1 MAGVSQTAPSA
12 PRSRF
17 VRHLVIGLAAGIFVG
32 LFLGERAAVFSSVAD
47 GFVKLLQMAVLP
59 YVTVSIIHSI
69 GSFQVEHLRR
79 LGLRSALVLM
89 ALWSLALGCAFL
101 LPLTFPRVESARFF
115 STTLV
120 ERAPPID
127 LVDLYIPAN
136 PFFALANNIVP
147 AVVVFSIVL
156 GVALIGVP
164 RRQVLLDPLAT
175 AADAL
180 ARATRFV
187 VRLTPFGVFAIA
199 ATTAGTL
206 RLDQAERLQLYFLGY
221 GGLALLL
228 ALWLLPALVSVM
240 TPIPMRAIFAGTR
253 DAVIT
258 AAVAGDLFIVLPVL
272 ITECKEL
279 LAQHTPIGDQEQ
291 GLPDVIVPVSYN
303 FPHSGKL
310 LSVSFVL
317 FAGWFADASVHPSQ
331 YLRLALTSV
340 VTLFGSVNVAM
351 PFLLDSVRVPVDT
364 FQLFVATSVINS
376 RFGTLVAAMHTVAMA
391 LLGTC
396 AATGVIRWRPMLL
409 VRYAIISLA
418 ATASVVGGVRLV
430 GETLAPPAA
439 MQDVLAAM
447 SIDRRAEA
455 VTVTSPL
462 VVPAAAETPTVGS
475 RLRVITERRSLRVC
489 YLTDALPYA
498 YANARGD
505 LVGYDV
511 AALHRL
517 ALELGVRLEFR
528 EIGRDQIVDSARVT
542 SLLGSGSCD
551 LLTGGLVVTT
561 ARARAIQFS
570 SSYLDETMGFMVH
583 DPDRAKFESWD
594 SIRRLGPITIAG
606 PNVPYYQAKLA
617 DRLPEAKLV
626 PVNSMADMFAITG
639 VDALAMPAERVSAW
653 TMRHPEYAAVV
664 QLQDPVH
671 IPLAFGLPLGEAEL
685 SSFINAWIEL
695 KRRDG
700 TFDELYKYWILGQN
714 TVATPPRW
722 SIIRDVL
729 HWVD

>member
-1 MAGVSQTAPSA
+1 MAGVSQAAPPA

-17 VRHLVIGLAAGIFVG
+17 VRQLIVGLAAGIFVG
-32 LFLGERAAVFSSVAD
+32 LFLGERARVFSSIAD

-79 LGLRSALVLM
+79 LGLRSAMVLVT
-89 ALWSLALGCAFL
+89 LWILALGCAFL
-101 LPLTFPRVESARFF
+101 LPLTFPHVESARFF

-120 ERAPPID
+120 ERAPPLD

-164 RRQVLLDPLAT
+164 RRQVLLDPLGT

-206 RLDQAERLQLYFLGY
+206 RVDQAERLQLYFLGY

-228 ALWLLPALVSVM
+228 ALWLLPALVSVL

-272 ITECKEL
+272 ITACKEL
-279 LAQHTPIGDQEQ
+279 LAQHTPINEQEQ
-291 GLPDVIVPVSYN
+291 ALPDVIVPVSYN

-317 FAGWFADASVHPSQ
+317 FAGWFADASVRPDQ
-331 YLRLALTSV
+331 YLRLAVTSV
-340 VTLFGSVNVAM
+340 VTLFGSMNVAM
-351 PFLLDSVRVPVDT
+351 PFLLDAVRVPVDT

-376 RFGTLVAAMHTVAMA
+376 RFGTLVAAMHTIAMA

-396 AATGVIRWRPMLL
+396 AAAGVIRWRPRLL
-409 VRYAIISLA
+409 LRYCVVSGVA
-418 ATASVVGGVRLV
+418 AVVVVGSVRLI
-430 GETLAPPAA
+430 GETLSPPAA

-447 SIDRRAEA
+447 TIDQRAE
-455 VTVTSPL
+455 TVMVASPPI
-462 VVPAAAETPTVGS
+462 VATGAEQPGTGS
-475 RLRVITERRSLRVC
+475 RLRMITARRSLRVC
-489 YLTDALPYA
+489 YPNDALPYA
-498 YANARGD
+498 YPNARGE
-505 LVGYDV
+505 LVGYDI
-511 AALHRL
+511 AALNRL
-517 ALELGVRLEFR
+517 AIELGVRLELR
-528 EIGRDQIVDSARVT
+528 QIDRRQMLDGGVIV
-542 SLLGSGSCD
+542 LLKDGSCD
-551 LLTGGLVVTT
+551 LLAGGLVITT
-561 ARARAIQFS
+561 ARAALIQFS

-583 DPDRAKFESWD
+583 DPERAKFESWD
-594 SIRRLGPITIAG
+594 RIRSLGRIAIAS
-606 PNVPYYQAKLA
+606 PNVPYYAATLA
-617 DRLPEAKLV
+617 ERLPEAKLV
-626 PVNSMADMFAITG
+626 PVDNMADMFGMTG
-639 VDALAMPAERVSAW
+639 VDALAMPAERGSAW
-653 TMRHPEYAAVV
+653 TMRHPEYTAVV
-664 QLQDPVH
+664 PLPDPVH

-685 SSFINAWIEL
+685 SSFVNAWIEL

-714 TVATPPRW
+714 PVATPPRW

>member
-1 MAGVSQTAPSA
+1 VSQAAPPA
-12 PRSRF
+12 ARSRF
-17 VRHLVIGLAAGIFVG
+17 VRHLIVGLAAGIFVG
-32 LFLGERAAVFSSVAD
+32 LFLGERAGVFSSIAD

-79 LGLRSALVLM
+79 LGLRSALVLVT
-89 ALWSLALGCAFL
+89 LWILALGCAFL

-115 STTLV
+115 STTLI
-120 ERAPPID
+120 ERAPPLD

-175 AADAL
+175 AAEAL

-206 RLDQAERLQLYFLGY
+206 RVDQAERLQLYFLGY

-228 ALWLLPALVSVM
+228 ALWLLPALVSAL

-272 ITECKEL
+272 ITACKEL
-279 LAQHTPIGDQEQ
+279 LAQYTPTNEQEQ
-291 GLPDVIVPVSYN
+291 ALPDVIVPVSYN

-317 FAGWFADASVHPSQ
+317 FAGWFADASVRPDQ
-331 YLRLALTSV
+331 YLRLAVTSV
-340 VTLFGSVNVAM
+340 VTLFGSINVAM
-351 PFLLDSVRVPVDT
+351 PFLLDAVRVPVDT

-376 RFGTLVAAMHTVAMA
+376 RFGTLVAAMHTIAMA

-396 AATGVIRWRPMLL
+396 AATGLIRWRPRLL
-409 VRYAIISLA
+409 LRYCIISGVA
-418 ATASVVGGVRLV
+418 AALVVGSVRLI
-430 GETLAPPAA
+430 GETLSPPAA

-447 SIDRRAEA
+447 TIDHRAE
-455 VTVTSPL
+455 TVMVASPP
-462 VVPAAAETPTVGS
+462 VAPTDAERPAPGS
-475 RLRVITERRSLRVC
+475 RLRVITDRRSLRVC
-489 YLTDALPYA
+489 YLNDALPYA
-498 YANARGD
+498 YPNARGE
-505 LVGYDV
+505 LVGYDI
-511 AALHRL
+511 AALNRL
-517 ALELGVRLEFR
+517 AIELGVHLELR
-528 EIGRDQIVDSARVT
+528 QIERRQMLDAGDVIVLLRD
-542 SLLGSGSCD
+542 GSCD
-551 LLTGGLVVTT
+551 LLAGGLVITT
-561 ARARAIQFS
+561 ARAGLIQFS

-594 SIRRLGPITIAG
+594 SIRRLGHITIAG
-606 PNVPYYQAKLA
+606 PNVPYYAAKLA
-617 DRLPEAKLV
+617 ERLPEAKLI
-626 PVNSMADMFAITG
+626 PVNNMADMFGMTG
-639 VDALAMPAERVSAW
+639 VAALAMPAERGSAW
-653 TMRHPEYAAVV
+653 TMRHPEYTAVV
-664 QLQDPVH
+664 PLPDPVH

-685 SSFINAWIEL
+685 ASFVNAWIEL

-714 TVATPPRW
+714 SVATPPRW

>member
-1 MAGVSQTAPSA
+1 MAGVSQTSPPV

-17 VRHLVIGLAAGIFVG
+17 VRHLVIGLLSGIFVG
-32 LFLGERAAVFSSVAD
+32 LFLGERAGVFSSVAD

-69 GSFQVEHLRR
+69 GSFQIEHLRR
-79 LGLRSALVLM
+79 LGLRSALVLV
-89 ALWSLALGCAFL
+89 ALWILALGCAFL
-101 LPLTFPRVESARFF
+101 LPLTFPHVESARFF

-120 ERAPPID
+120 ERAPPLD
-127 LVDLYIPAN
+127 FVDLYIPAN

-206 RLDQAERLQLYFLGY
+206 RVDQAERLQLYFLGY
-221 GGLALLL
+221 GALALLL
-228 ALWLLPALVSVM
+228 ALWLLPALVSVL
-240 TPIPMRAIFAGTR
+240 TPIPMRAIFGGTR

-272 ITECKEL
+272 ITACKEL
-279 LAQHTPIGDQEQ
+279 LAQYTPIEETEQ
-291 GLPDVIVPVSYN
+291 SLPDVIVPVSYN

-317 FAGWFADASVHPSQ
+317 FAGWFADASVRPDQ
-331 YLRLALTSV
+331 YLRLAVTSV
-340 VTLFGSVNVAM
+340 VTLFGSINVAM

-391 LLGTC
+391 LIGTC
-396 AATGVIRWRPMLL
+396 AATGLIRWRPRLL
-409 VRYAIISLA
+409 LRYGV
-418 ATASVVGGVRLV
+418 TSVVAAALVVASVRLV
-430 GETLAPPAA
+430 GATLSPPAA

-455 VTVTSPL
+455 VMVPPGPVVTATTE
-462 VVPAAAETPTVGS
+462 VPAAGS

-489 YLTDALPYA
+489 YLSDALPYA
-498 YANARGD
+498 YANGKGE

-511 AALHRL
+511 AALHRM
-517 ALELGVRLEFR
+517 AIELGIRLEFR
-528 EIGRDQIVDSARVT
+528 QIEREQMVDPGGAAA
-542 SLLGSGSCD
+542 LLRGGNCD
-551 LLTGGLVVTT
+551 LLAGGVVITT
-561 ARARAIQFS
+561 ARAGVIQFS
-570 SSYLDETMGFMVH
+570 SSYLDETVGFMVR

-594 SIRRLGPITIAG
+594 SIHALGHITIAV
-606 PNVPYYQAKLA
+606 PNVPYYAAKLA
-617 DRLPEAKLV
+617 EMLPAARLI
-626 PVNSMADMFAITG
+626 PVNNMADMFGITG
-639 VDALAMPAERVSAW
+639 VDALAMPAERGSAW
-653 TMRHPEYAAVV
+653 TMRHPEYTAVV
-664 QLQDPVH
+664 PLPDPIR

-685 SSFINAWIEL
+685 SSFMNAWIEL

-700 TFDELYKYWILGQN
+700 TFDGLYKYWILGQN